1 MNNNLPPKCFFNDSR
16 NGQIDI
22 LISTLNKIEISFFS
36 LRKDKL
42 SPPWWDFVRYIVI
55 NNICIERGIYAS
67 HKSINIYKKS
77 KFEQLDYS
85 FKRIFE
91 LFLFINTLFKLRFKS
106 ISNIYISSR
115 SPSSLFKINKKTL
128 IIGNQKSKNKNLFV
142 SKIILDKLI
151 FFYSQF
157 LICPKIVKNDISK
170 IDEILKKEF
179 KSNLNFK
186 NIMVNKYSLAI
197 ASIHIWKFLF
207 LLMPNIKKIGYI
219 NDDKQKGLVFLANN
233 KKIKTCEI
241 QHAYM
246 GKSHEAFA
254 YPKLDII
261 PSTIP
266 KDTFLF
272 FNSNDIVYPSNI
284 INKGIIKKNK
294 IKLSKASCDFD
305 VLLGSSPR
313 KSNETRELLTLIN
326 SFNLRVA
333 IKLHPV
339 ESLEFFS
346 YEIKN
351 LSNKLTIFS
360 GQEDFKKIAAK
371 SIIYIPISHNSMSIF
386 DAQMEGCYTIIF
398 DPRGRKLTNM
408 TDKIDPFY
416 CYSKNSLVPLINY
429 LLVS

>member
-1 MNNNLPPKCFFNDSR
+1 MNNNLPPKCFLNDSR

-67 HKSINIYKKS
+67 HKSITIYTKS
-77 KFEQLDYS
+77 KFEQLDSS

-91 LFLFINTLFKLRFKS
+91 LFLFINNLFKLRFKS

-207 LLMPNIKKIGYI
+207 LLIPNIKKIGYI

-272 FNSNDIVYPSNI
+272 
-284 INKGIIKKNK
+284 
-294 IKLSKASCDFD
+294 
-305 VLLGSSPR
+305 
-313 KSNETRELLTLIN
+313 LILMIL
-326 SFNLRVA
+326 F
-333 IKLHPV
+333 IHQ
-339 ESLEFFS
+339 
-346 YEIKN
+346 I
-351 LSNKLTIFS
+351 
-360 GQEDFKKIAAK
+360 
-371 SIIYIPISHNSMSIF
+371 
-386 DAQMEGCYTIIF
+386 
-398 DPRGRKLTNM
+398 
-408 TDKIDPFY
+408 
-416 CYSKNSLVPLINY
+416 
-429 LLVS
+429 